1 MQGEGMK
8 QEAELANK
16 DVLILL
22 PGGLEHSGGIGRV
35 MGYLLDAWASQP
47 DAPRTRVIDTR
58 GGGHI
63 ALAPLSFAR
72 ALAQIVDAAFSGRV
86 RRIHINLSSHG
97 STARKLVVAGLAR
110 LMGVRYLIHVHGS
123 RFDVFVEGLPA
134 VGRRM
139 VRTMLDKA
147 ETVVVLG
154 EYWRE
159 FVVGRLGVSPD
170 KVRVIFNCVP
180 LPEHLAQGSG
190 DVPHILFLGR
200 LGERKGV
207 PELLKALAQPAM
219 QAMAWRATL
228 AGDGE
233 VERFRAEAERLG
245 LGSRVAFP
253 GWVDRAAVQALLH
266 SADVVTLPSYKE
278 GLPMSVI
285 EGLANRIAVVA
296 TPAGAT
302 AEIIADGESG
312 LLVPPGDAEA
322 LAQALARV
330 VADPALR
337 GRLAQHGHQV
347 FLEVMEASAIARRM
361 TALYQELDCGR

>member
-1 MQGEGMK
+1 MK
-8 QEAELANK
+8 QADK

-35 MGYLLDAWASQP
+35 MGYLLDAWAGQA

-58 GGGHI
+58 GAGHI

-72 ALAQIVDAAFSGRV
+72 ALAQIGDAAFSGRV

-110 LMGVRYLIHVHGS
+110 LMGVKYLIHVHGS
-123 RFDVFVEGLPA
+123 RFDVFVDGLPA
-134 VGRRM
+134 VGKRM
-139 VRTMLDKA
+139 VRAMLEKA
-147 ETVVVLG
+147 EVVVVLG
-154 EYWRE
+154 DYWRE

-180 LPEHLAQGSG
+180 LPERLAEGSTDG
-190 DVPHILFLGR
+190 VPHILFLGR

-207 PELLKALAQPAM
+207 PELLKALAHPAM
-219 QAMAWRATL
+219 QALPWRATL

-233 VERFRAEAERLG
+233 VDRFRAEAQRLG
-245 LGSRVAFP
+245 LGSRVDFP

-302 AEIIADGESG
+302 AEIIADGETG
-312 LLVPPGDAEA
+312 LLVPPGDADA
-322 LAQALARV
+322 LALSLARV

-337 GRLAQHGHQV
+337 RRLAQAGHDT

-361 TALYQELDCGR
+361 TTLYQELDSCR